1 MPEKNLNSFA
11 TNCAHNYNQ
20 QCNAGTI
27 HIRGNSAIR
36 TSETTCS
43 TYFAD
48 SVGFFTRAIEVGGPT
63 GTDNIICEASNC
75 IYYENTRCNAE
86 VVNINSHFSSC
97 ETFKCR

>member
-1 MPEKNLNSFA
+1 MPEKNLNCFA
-11 TNCAHNYNQ
+11 TNCAQNYNQ

-48 SVGFFTRAIEVGGPT
+48 SVGSFTRAIDVGGPT
-63 GTDNIICEASNC
+63 GTDNIISAASNC
-75 IYYENTRCNAE
+75 IYSQNTRPNP
-86 VVNINSHFSSC
+86 
-97 ETFKCR
+97 

>member
-1 MPEKNLNSFA
+1 MPEKNLNCFA

-48 SVGFFTRAIEVGGPT
+48 SIGFLHVQ
-63 GTDNIICEASNC
+63 
-75 IYYENTRCNAE
+75 
-86 VVNINSHFSSC
+86 
-97 ETFKCR
+97 